1 MDLAPSYRISPGPD
15 RVRHTPGLCP
25 DLVGG
30 RGWSVWAV
38 PRPAGADSDPAIYR
52 QRSGYLS
59 GRKADS
65 PFPLRR
71 VGVLGNF
78 LVAQC
83 PFCFIFGEVNS
94 IHFFADYFQPCS
106 TPQLPGKALLGG
118 CHPYCRYG
126 RALI

>member
-1 MDLAPSYRISPGPD
+1 MDLAPSYRIPLALIGFAIP
-15 RVRHTPGLCP
+15 PGLCP

-78 LVAQC
+78 LVASAHSVLFSGSQQH
-83 PFCFIFGEVNS
+83 PL
-94 IHFFADYFQPCS
+94 FADYFQPCS